1 MSKKR
6 TGLIKLSEK
15 LLKLAPAVAEDTAC
29 VSLIGE
35 PKLPKNLKKTK

>member
-15 LLKLAPAVAEDTAC
+15 LLKLAPAVAEDSVC
-29 VSLIGE
+29 GSLVGE